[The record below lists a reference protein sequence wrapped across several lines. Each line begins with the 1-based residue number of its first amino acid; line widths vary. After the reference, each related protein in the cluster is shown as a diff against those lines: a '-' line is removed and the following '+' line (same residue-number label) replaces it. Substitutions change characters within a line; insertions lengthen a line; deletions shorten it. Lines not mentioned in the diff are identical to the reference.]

1 MDTSS
6 PSHDSTSGAAGR
18 AIDLGGH
25 APGAHHR
32 LVSFRQPSP
41 GDIEALLIQAAG
53 GGPVVSQARDGA
65 ARLLSRLSLG
75 PWTIEVPEPASRYG
89 ADYRVTVS
97 ASALR
102 ATVRIRCLPHP
113 HVLDVRM

>member
-6 PSHDSTSGAAGR
+6 SNDASGKAASQ

-32 LVSFRQPSP
+32 LLSFRQPSP
-41 GDIEALLIQAAG
+41 GDIETLLAQAAEG
-53 GGPVVSQARDGA
+53 WPVLTQARDNA
-65 ARLLSRLSLG
+65 ARLLTRLSLG
-75 PWTIEVPEPASRYG
+75 PWTARVLEPATPYG
-89 ADYRVTVS
+89 SDYQVIVS

-102 ATVRIRCLPHP
+102 ATVQIRCLPHP
-113 HVLDVRM
+113 HVLHVRM